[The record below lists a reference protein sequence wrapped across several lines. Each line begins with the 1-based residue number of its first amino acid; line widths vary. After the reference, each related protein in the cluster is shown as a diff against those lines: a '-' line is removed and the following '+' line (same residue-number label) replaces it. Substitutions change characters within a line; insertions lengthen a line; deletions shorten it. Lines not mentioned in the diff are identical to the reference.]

1 MSTLKDLNQHLFNQL
16 ARLES
21 ADKDSLEGEVKRA
34 QTMAQVGAQ
43 IIDAHKVQLEA
54 VKLVAE
60 HKGLNPNQQTPI
72 ITAGN
77 VEIGV

>member
-60 HKGLNPNQQTPI
+60 LDILPDLKD
-72 ITAGN
+72 
-77 VEIGV
+77 GVLRLFR